1 MDPRKKLMKLQKA
14 SRYALYAVLHLAS
27 APDRQHSTAD
37 IASEYG
43 ISSHHLAKVM
53 RTLVRSGLIESVR
66 GVGGGYRFAGNV
78 RRTALWDVIHEFESL
93 ESDIESPDQLSGN
106 AEIVISGLDSVH
118 SEIDGLI
125 RSTLDSITLKTLLRY
140 GVENLEREQRIAAG
154 S

>member
-1 MDPRKKLMKLQKA
+1 MKLQKA

-27 APDRQHSTAD
+27 APDRQHSTAE
-37 IASEYG
+37 IAQEYG
-43 ISSHHLAKVM
+43 ISIHHLAKVM

-78 RRTALWDVIHEFESL
+78 RRTTLWDVIHEFESL
-93 ESDIESPDQLSGN
+93 ESDIDSPDALAGT
-106 AEIVISGLDSVH
+106 AEIVISGDSVN

-140 GVENLEREQRIAAG
+140 GLETLERTG
-154 S
+154 